1 MRWKKCTIDGTFGDK
16 SVVLTTGVI
25 DRPRKAALLFHGV
38 HSSSS
43 SDPGNKYARIGA
55 ALAENGVMPI
65 LCETSRK
72 VRNRHDYADKPLEWI
87 FDAFR
92 GKTYLHELGDC
103 FNAYRATR
111 SLSPL
116 LPLTLW
122 GFSLGGLSALLIAG
136 GIASGTGTAEQLD
149 GLILCGSGD
158 SVYPENK
165 DIFKLPILSTAQN
178 GSEEL
183 AAAAKNLRVNWA
195 RVFRG
200 GEDSTFPHDACMRV
214 YDALNVKDKA
224 FYEVPGS
231 DHSFRL
237 FHGSPSKVPLEE
249 VYARVP
255 YLFQTQRTEQ

>member
-1 MRWKKCTIDGTFGDK
+1 MRWRKSAIDGTFGAK
-16 SVVLTTGVI
+16 TVLLTAGVI

-43 SDPGNKYARIGA
+43 SDPGNKYARIGT

-65 LCETSRK
+65 LCETSRR
-72 VRNRHDYADKPLEWI
+72 VRNRHDYTDRPLEWI
-87 FDAFR
+87 LDAFR
-92 GKTYLHELGDC
+92 GKSYLDELDDC
-103 FNAYRATR
+103 YRAYLAVR
-111 SLSPL
+111 SLYRL

-136 GIASGTGTAEQLD
+136 GVASGTGKSEELD

-158 SVYPENK
+158 KVFSENK
-165 DIFKLPILSTAQN
+165 DIFRLPILSTAQE
-178 GSEEL
+178 GSEQL
-183 AAAAKNLRVNWA
+183 IATGKNLRVNWA

-200 GEDSTFPHDACMRV
+200 NEDSTFPRDACVRV
-214 YDALNVKDKA
+214 YESLDVADKD

-237 FHGSPSKVPLEE
+237 LHGSPSHVPLEE
-249 VYARVP
+249 VFRRVP
-255 YLFQTQRTEQ
+255 QRFANE

>member
-1 MRWKKCTIDGTFGDK
+1 MRWRKSAIDGTFGDK
-16 SVVLTTGVI
+16 TVLLTTGVI

-38 HSSSS
+38 HSSSG

-65 LCETSRK
+65 LCETSRR
-72 VRNRHDYADKPLEWI
+72 VRNRHDYTDRPLEWI
-87 FDAFR
+87 IDAFR
-92 GKTYLHELGDC
+92 GKTYLNELEDC
-103 FNAYRATR
+103 YLAYLAVKTIY
-111 SLSPL
+111 PL

-136 GIASGTGTAEQLD
+136 GAASGTNQPEKLD

-158 SVYPENK
+158 KVFAENK
-165 DIFKLPILSTAQN
+165 DIFKLPILSTAQE
-178 GSEEL
+178 GSEQL
-183 AAAAKNLRVNWA
+183 TAAGNNLRVNWA

-200 GEDSTFPHDACMRV
+200 SEDTTFPHDACVRV
-214 YDALNVKDKA
+214 YESLSTADKA

-237 FHGSPSKVPLEE
+237 LHGSPSHVPLEE
-249 VYARVP
+249 VFKRVP
-255 YLFQTQRTEQ
+255 QLFASE